1 VKVDLEVLDSIK
13 HIPTECFRTYDI
25 RGPVSATSIN
35 ANLAYAIGFVL
46 GEKARELELSE
57 MIVGRDGRLTGPQI
71 SGALINGLR
80 DAGINVTFIGEVPT
94 PVVYFATSTLPIRS
108 GVMVTASHNPKDH
121 NGFKIVLNGKTLDTA
136 GIQDILQRI
145 QNLTPCE
152 KQITRGTYKEISI
165 TDEYIDFIAAQIKLK
180 RRLKVV
186 IDCGN
191 GAGAITAP
199 KLFSKL
205 NCDVIEMFCTV
216 DGNFPNHHPDP
227 SVPENVQDIIAKV
240 LETKA
245 DVGLAFDGDA
255 DRIGVISNKGEV
267 IWPDRQMMLLSEAML
282 KEKPGSEIV
291 FDVKCSRYLPEII
304 KKSGGRPVMWRT
316 GHSVLKAKLL
326 ELGAPL
332 AGEMSGHIFYN
343 DERWFGFDDGVY
355 VGARILEILANDSR
369 SVSEIF
375 DALPNGF
382 STPEL
387 KLPMPEERKEAFMQ
401 KLAEQA
407 DFGDVEIIT
416 LDGLRVEFKDG
427 WGLIR
432 PSNTSPY
439 LILRFEE
446 DSEGGLERI
455 KELFRRELLKID
467 ADLELPF

>member
-1 VKVDLEVLDSIK
+1 MDLEVLDNIK

-25 RGPVSATSIN
+25 RGPVGETSIN

-80 DAGINVTFIGEVPT
+80 DAGIDVTFIGEVPT
-94 PVVYFATSTLPIRS
+94 PVVYFATHTLPIRS

-145 QNLTPCE
+145 QNLNSRGE
-152 KQITRGTYKEISI
+152 QNTRGRYKEISI
-165 TDEYIDFIAAQIKLK
+165 TDDYIDFIAKQISLK

-199 KLFSKL
+199 KLFHKL

-240 LETKA
+240 RETKA

-304 KKSGGRPVMWRT
+304 RKNGGRPIMWRT

-375 DALPNGF
+375 DALPDSFN
-382 STPEL
+382 TPEL
-387 KLPMPEERKEAFMQ
+387 KLPMAEERKENFMQ
-401 KLAEQA
+401 KLAKNS
-407 DFGDVEIIT
+407 DFGDAQIIT
-416 LDGLRVEFKDG
+416 IDGLRVEFKDG
-427 WGLIR
+427 WGLVR

-439 LILRFEE
+439 LILRFEA
-446 DSEGGLERI
+446 DTQAGLERI